1 VTLSDGA
8 TTSASTWNVHM
19 TFGTGNDTPTLS
31 EAAPAPQFITGFV
44 DMGGTPFGNT
54 FNQGLNWTTLSPW
67 TLHNV

>member
-1 VTLSDGA
+1 
-8 TTSASTWNVHM
+8 M